1 MDERGL
7 GMSDKLEL
15 IKAIHEAI
23 MEIVG
28 SSNDPATVRLALE
41 VFRATINDEM
51 LPVVRAAWE
60 PIAVE
65 TPDEIDWSEAPRDA
79 MYMAR
84 DEDGEAYFYSDE
96 PHFADWD
103 DEWITD
109 GCALCR
115 ASLFPSYKRGT
126 CDWTDSLVKRPG
138 VE

>member
-1 MDERGL
+1 
-7 GMSDKLEL
+7 MSDKLEL
-15 IKAIHEAI
+15 VKAIHEAI
-23 MEIVG
+23 VEIVG
-28 SSNDPATVRLALE
+28 SSNDQATVRLALE
-41 VFRATINDEM
+41 VFQATVNDEM

-84 DEDGEAYFYSDE
+84 DENGEAYFYSDE
-96 PHFADWD
+96 PRFECWD
-103 DEWITD
+103 DAWLAD
-109 GCALCR
+109 GGSCGIAH
-115 ASLFPSYKRGT
+115 SHTSYKRGT